1 MLSVIKKFINL
12 LKNKILW
19 LSLSPIF
26 IIIGII
32 YLLYFTDLFVLK
44 EIKVLNNKKISENE
58 IIKLTGL
65 KGGERLFSIP
75 VKKIQK
81 RILTNTKIEKVV
93 IVKRL
98 PYTLEIRVKER
109 EPLAIVTKN
118 NKGYLIDKNG
128 VIIDT
133 ILPEDYQFYP
143 VVEFKNKEFK
153 DKFLNF
159 LVWLKTHKNYLPVY
173 ENLAK
178 IVLDEN
184 KIIFTT
190 KNNIKI
196 YFPLI
201 SEKDWTYFY
210 KNLDKIMAYLYEKE
224 LIEKVELIRLDYPL
238 GSALIK
244 FRG

>member
-1 MLSVIKKFINL
+1 MLSKIKKIISL
-12 LKNKILW
+12 IKNKYFWI
-19 LSLSPIF
+19 SLS
-26 IIIGII
+26 IISFFTGII
-32 YLLYFTDLFVLK
+32 YLLYFTNCFVLR
-44 EIKVLNNKKISENE
+44 EIKVLNNKKVTEKE
-58 IIKLTGL
+58 IIELTGL

-75 VKKIQK
+75 IKKIK
-81 RILTNTKIEKVV
+81 EKILLNPKIEEVV
-93 IVKRL
+93 IVRHL
-98 PYTLEIRVKER
+98 PSTLEIKVKER
-109 EPLAIVTKN
+109 EPLAIITQN
-118 NKGYLIDKNG
+118 NKGYLIDKKG

-133 ILPEDYQFYP
+133 ISPEDYQFYP
-143 VVEFKNKEFK
+143 VVEIKNEEFK
-153 DKFLNF
+153 DKFLIF
-159 LVWLKTHKNYLPVY
+159 LEWLKNQKNYLPVY

-178 IVLDEN
+178 ISLEED
-184 KIIFTT
+184 KIIFIT
-190 KNNIKI
+190 KNDIKI

>member
-143 VVEFKNKEFK
+143 VVEFKNEEFK
-153 DKFLNF
+153 NKFLNF

>member
-19 LSLSPIF
+19 LSLSLIF

-118 NKGYLIDKNG
+118 NKGFLIDKNG

-143 VVEFKNKEFK
+143 VVELKNEEFK

-201 SEKDWTYFY
+201 SKKDWTYFY

>member
-19 LSLSPIF
+19 LSLSLIF

-143 VVEFKNKEFK
+143 VVELKNEEFK

-201 SEKDWTYFY
+201 SKKDWTYFY

>member
-19 LSLSPIF
+19 LSLSLIF

-93 IVKRL
+93 IIKRL

-118 NKGYLIDKNG
+118 NKGFLIDKNG

-143 VVEFKNKEFK
+143 VIELKNKEFK